1 MTLDQALAA
10 VTATLSSP
18 ALRVDRKRVHEDA
31 ESYLVIVLDASDGTE
46 AGPVDNGPRLVS
58 KLSGEVTRLT
68 VPDAL
73 DRAAGM
79 TRVG

>member
-18 ALRVDRKRVHEDA
+18 ALRVDRKRVHEDS
-31 ESYLVIVLDASDGTE
+31 ESYLMIVLDASDGTE